1 MDEDLALFYEDSSD
15 QLQYMENALLDIIQ
29 SGITKE
35 SIGELFRAM
44 HTIKGIA
51 GMFGFDEIV
60 HFTHKAESLLDNIRQ
75 DKIAFTD
82 EIQELF
88 LQVKDHTSKIIEQ
101 SVNEDGLDEQSISE
115 QESLISIMDLVM
127 SKSGVAQSVDEK
139 EERVS
144 LDFNELVSLE
154 NHDMWHVSIR
164 FADDF
169 FTSGM
174 DILSI
179 FNYFNKLGYI
189 TFNTPI
195 VSNIPSLEDLDSL
208 KTYIGFELEFQ
219 SSASKEDIEE
229 IFEFVE
235 NDVVLFIFKS
245 TDEKAYDELF
255 NTYEGLEEILL
266 GFGIYAKEDLEED
279 KVTQKIEKPI
289 QATLKVPK
297 MVKKEIAKSLRVDS
311 AKIDFLINKMSEVVI
326 ANAKIETL
334 VSQSD
339 DSELIE
345 SVDELKLLLE
355 DVRDNIMG
363 IRMVPVEESFIKL
376 RRIVNDTAKKLS
388 KEVEFI
394 IEGGETE
401 LDKTVIEKISDPLV
415 HMLRNSVDHG
425 IEMPDVRKKRG
436 KSGDGRI
443 VLRAFTD
450 AGMIVIEIED
460 DGAGINKEIVLKK
473 AIEKGLIS
481 AEDNLSDKEI
491 NNLIFEP
498 GFSTASEISD
508 ISGRGVGMDVVK
520 SNIESLR
527 GSIEVNSTELKGS
540 CITIRLPLT
549 LAIIDGFLVQAGDT
563 KYIIPLEM
571 IRECIE
577 LTPGM
582 RETMKENSYI
592 TIRGQVLP
600 ILDIKEHFR
609 EKCYPN
615 LRENIVIVQFAN
627 EIAGLKVDELY
638 GEIQAVIKPLGDIF
652 SKLKGLSGGTI
663 LGSGEIALIFD
674 IVNLIE
680 NKIERG

>member
-15 QLQYMENALLDIIQ
+15 QLQYMENALLDIREIGVN
-29 SGITKE
+29 SE

-51 GMFGFDEIV
+51 GMFGFDDIV
-60 HFTHKAESLLDNIRQ
+60 HFTHKAENLLDNIRQ
-75 DKIAFTD
+75 EKIVFSED
-82 EIQELF
+82 IQDLF
-88 LQVKDHTSKIIEQ
+88 LEVKDHTSKIIEQ
-101 SVNEDGLDEQSISE
+101 SVNNNSLDEQSFKE
-115 QESLISIMDLVM
+115 QETLISNINSILSESIV
-127 SKSGVAQSVDEK
+127 SQSIDE
-139 EERVS
+139 
-144 LDFNELVSLE
+144 NEADVILNFAELTSSE
-154 NHDMWHVSIR
+154 DNDIWHISVR

-179 FNYFNKLGYI
+179 FNYFNKLGHI

-195 VSNIPSLEDLDSL
+195 VSNIPSLEDLDPL

-219 SSASKEDIEE
+219 SSASKEEIEE

-235 NDVVLFIFKS
+235 DDVTLFIFKS
-245 TDEKAYDELF
+245 TDEKAYSELF
-255 NTYEGLEEILL
+255 NIYEGLKEILL
-266 GFGIYAKEDLEED
+266 GLGIYEKEDFEQD
-279 KVTQKIEKPI
+279 IPTQAVSTEAAIKEPTI
-289 QATLKVPK
+289 
-297 MVKKEIAKSLRVDS
+297 VKKEIAKSLRVDS
-311 AKIDFLINKMSEVVI
+311 TKIDLLINLMSEVVI
-326 ANAKIETL
+326 SNAKIETL
-334 VSQSD
+334 VSQSNN
-339 DSELIE
+339 SELIE

-355 DVRDNIMG
+355 DVRDNIMSV
-363 IRMVPVEESFIKL
+363 RMVPVEDSFIKL
-376 RRIVNDTAKKLS
+376 RRIVNDTAKKLG
-388 KEVEFI
+388 KEIEFI

-425 IEMPDVRKKRG
+425 IEKPNIRKKRG
-436 KSGDGRI
+436 KSGDGHI

-460 DGAGINKEIVLKK
+460 DGAGINKEIVLNK
-473 AIEKGLIS
+473 AIEKGLVS
-481 AEDNLSDKEI
+481 SEAMLSDKEI

-527 GSIEVNSTELKGS
+527 GSVEVNSTELKGS
-540 CITIRLPLT
+540 CITVRLPLT

-577 LTPGM
+577 LTPAM
-582 RETMKENSYI
+582 RKVMNNNSYI
-592 TIRGQVLP
+592 TIRGEVLP
-600 ILDIKEHFR
+600 ILDIR
-609 EKCYPN
+609 EYFNENSYPN
-615 LRENIVIVQFAN
+615 LRENIVIVQFAK
-627 EIAGLKVDELY
+627 EIVGLKVDELY

-652 SKLKGLSGGTI
+652 SKVNGLSGGSI

-680 NKIERG
+680 SKINRS